1 MIYHYL
7 ATSPE
12 GFVQQVATC
21 YLTHGYYFFVQGVV
35 PPGKDPRQIDL
46 KLLEKYEI
54 ALTSDQRYYRK
65 RQGLASIHYLRYRYH
80 WIMVATHGVHR
91 WWDEHHDENRH
102 RSQVKDARLVPIH
115 FQGYSIRIR
124 KGNFLRKQREDERP
138 RADGRLRV
146 RVLISKNSYR
156 LLRAE
161 LLELATRRPAEYLAV
176 RLNSVPFEPYAP
188 IRKQLLALLRMINAR
203 RTVAGLDRVPVT
215 SIRMRRRIVRPFG
228 PVGLAEAA

>member
-12 GFVQQVATC
+12 GFVQQLATC

-35 PPGKDPRQIDL
+35 PPGKDPRQVDR

-54 ALTSDQRYYRK
+54 ALTSAQRYYRK
-65 RQGLASIHYLRYRYH
+65 RQGRASIHYLRHEYQ

-91 WWDEHHDENRH
+91 WWDEHHDEDRH

-115 FQGYSIRIR
+115 FLGYSIRIR
-124 KGNFLRKQREDERP
+124 KGNFLRKRLEEPQARV
-138 RADGRLRV
+138 DGRLRV
-146 RVLISKNSYR
+146 RVLIGAKSYR
-156 LLRAE
+156 LLKAE
-161 LLELATRRPAEYLAV
+161 LLELATRRSAEYLAA
-176 RLNSVPFEPYAP
+176 RLNNVPFEPYAP

-203 RTVAGLDRVPVT
+203 RTAAGLSRVPVAC
-215 SIRMRRRIVRPFG
+215 IRMRRKIVRPFD
-228 PVGLAEAA
+228 VVSLAEAA